1 MSRRTR
7 WVAVAAGITLAV
19 GFTIPAA
26 TAAPLDPAP
35 NAAPKTDDLR
45 SPLADK
51 QRALRSAALNKVV
64 AGKAT
69 AVGDNKVVKV
79 AKGQY
84 VELARQGEDSIW
96 TVLGEF
102 GTQVNPAYGGTPGPV
117 HNQIPQPDR
126 TVDNTTIWSPDFTRA
141 YYEHMLFSE
150 TPGDISMRNF
160 YLEQSSNRYTV
171 NGHV

>member
-1 MSRRTR
+1 MCIRDR
-7 WVAVAAGITLAV
+7 
-19 GFTIPAA
+19 
-26 TAAPLDPAP
+26 
-35 NAAPKTDDLR
+35 
-45 SPLADK
+45 
-51 QRALRSAALNKVV
+51 
-64 AGKAT
+64 
-69 AVGDNKVVKV
+69 
-79 AKGQY
+79 
-84 VELARQGEDSIW
+84 IW

-102 GTQVNPAYGGTPGPV
+102 GTQVNPTYGGTPGPV

-171 NGHV
+171 NGHVEDWAQLPFNCLLYTSTPTSRRRSMAPWPARSSTRGRTCLLYTSRCV